1 MSGPAA
7 ILVVDDYG
15 PNLTALRA
23 LLENIGEISTA
34 ASGAQAI
41 AETDRR
47 EYAVVV
53 IDVQMPGMDGIELAR
68 RIRAGAHNAQVPIIF
83 LTAADGGLAPI
94 LEGYAVGAVD
104 FLRRPLEPVVLRA
117 KVSIFVELYQHREQA
132 RKEAADRA
140 RLEAD
145 RAAVE
150 RASREKD
157 QFLALLSHEL
167 RTPLTSILLWS
178 DMLLNKELAPDVVR
192 RGLETI
198 DACARQE
205 DRLVEN
211 VLEMSRLVTGTL
223 SLELEPVDVA
233 EVLAEVVAE
242 AAPWAADRR
251 VQLVYAGGAASQ
263 CRGRFDR
270 RRLRQVLANLLGN
283 ALKFTAAS
291 GRVDVTLD
299 GGGDGNACGSG
310 SGESTARI
318 QIRDTGVGF
327 APEDAPQLFSRFRQ
341 LGSLSTRSQGGLGM
355 GLSLAKALV
364 DLHGGT
370 IVGESDGAG
379 RGASFTVS
387 LPINDDDDGTPRSG
401 KARCPQI
408 TPLP

>member
-1 MSGPAA
+1 MSTPAG
-7 ILVVDDYG
+7 ILVVDDYR

-23 LLENIGEISTA
+23 LLEDIGEVSDA
-34 ASGAQAI
+34 GSGTQAI
-41 AETDRR
+41 AEIDRR

-53 IDVQMPGMDGIELAR
+53 LDVQMPGMDGIELAR
-68 RIRAGAHNAQVPIIF
+68 RIRAGARNVQVPIIF
-83 LTAADGGLAPI
+83 ITAADGGLAPI
-94 LEGYAVGAVD
+94 REAYAVGAVD
-104 FLRRPLEPVVLRA
+104 YLRRPLEPVVLRA
-117 KVSIFVELYQHREQA
+117 KVSTFVELYQHREQA
-132 RKEAADRA
+132 RTEAADRA
-140 RLEAD
+140 RLEAE

-157 QFLALLSHEL
+157 RFLALLSHEL

-223 SLELEPVDVA
+223 SLELEEVDVA
-233 EVLAEVVAE
+233 ELVAQVVAD

-251 VQLVYAGGAASQ
+251 VQLVYAAGATGPCS
-263 CRGRFDR
+263 GRFDR

-283 ALKFTAAS
+283 ALKFTPAA
-291 GRVDVTLD
+291 GRIDVSLD
-299 GGGDGNACGSG
+299 GGD
-310 SGESTARI
+310 TARI
-318 QIRDTGVGF
+318 QIRDTGIGF
-327 APEDAPQLFSRFRQ
+327 APEAAPQLFSRFTQ
-341 LGSLSTRSQGGLGM
+341 LGSISTRSQGGLGM

-370 IVGESDGAG
+370 IVAESGGAG
-379 RGASFTVS
+379 TGASFTVC
-387 LPINDDDDGTPRSG
+387 LPINDHDDGAPGSG
-401 KARCPQI
+401 KPRCPQI

>member
-157 QFLALLSHEL
+157 QFLALLSH
-167 RTPLTSILLWS
+167 
-178 DMLLNKELAPDVVR
+178 
-192 RGLETI
+192 
-198 DACARQE
+198 
-205 DRLVEN
+205 
-211 VLEMSRLVTGTL
+211 
-223 SLELEPVDVA
+223 
-233 EVLAEVVAE
+233 
-242 AAPWAADRR
+242 
-251 VQLVYAGGAASQ
+251 
-263 CRGRFDR
+263 
-270 RRLRQVLANLLGN
+270 
-283 ALKFTAAS
+283 
-291 GRVDVTLD
+291 
-299 GGGDGNACGSG
+299 
-310 SGESTARI
+310 
-318 QIRDTGVGF
+318 
-327 APEDAPQLFSRFRQ
+327 
-341 LGSLSTRSQGGLGM
+341 
-355 GLSLAKALV
+355 
-364 DLHGGT
+364 
-370 IVGESDGAG
+370 
-379 RGASFTVS
+379 
-387 LPINDDDDGTPRSG
+387 
-401 KARCPQI
+401 
-408 TPLP
+408 